1 MDPRI
6 AELFEQAIELPEH
19 ERETWLAAACAGN
32 EELRAEVERL
42 LRADA
47 RAARF
52 MERPPAEVA
61 AVADRKSDGAPDHFG
76 PYRVL
81 HRIGA
86 GGMGEVWLGERSD
99 GEFEQRVAIKQL
111 AYPTP
116 GLLQRFR
123 QERQILA
130 RLEHP
135 NIARLIDG
143 GVGGDGSP
151 YLVMEYVEGVPI
163 TTFAREH
170 AFDVPTLL
178 RLFLRVCDAV
188 QYAHQNL
195 VVHRDLKPSNIFVTS
210 EGLPKLLDFGIAKV
224 LTTTDVDA
232 PTQTVARMLTPD
244 YAAPEQFTGAP
255 VTTAT
260 DVYALG
266 VVLYE
271 LLSGTRPPRFDS
283 AGAATREPPP
293 PSQAIDRT
301 TGANAARART
311 LRGDLDRI
319 ALTAMA
325 PEPSRRYPS
334 AEALAAD
341 IRRYLDGRPIAARG
355 DQAWYRLAK
364 FSRRN
369 RYALTAAAIVFV
381 VCIAATA
388 ISLEQAR
395 LAREQTARAEQQAAR
410 AEAVRK
416 FLVGVFDQASPDEAK
431 GQPITA
437 HELLDKSE
445 PQMAKDL
452 AEQPALHADIA
463 TVLASLYMDVGDYGR
478 AETLLRQTIETSDGA
493 TVPPEVRSRTLTAL
507 AILELEKHQM
517 DPAYEHASQAYAL
530 AESAGAS
537 AAQEQS
543 EAEHEMNQITLRR
556 GDAKD
561 AEPKIRATLA
571 HDVSRFGELN
581 DAVADDYSQL
591 AGALDEL
598 ARYEESAAAF
608 TRTIEISRELHGEK
622 HDTVVRGLNDLGLMQ
637 LHSGDLAGAEHALGE
652 AVRICVVLFGADTD
666 NCWTMRSNY
675 LRVFELEGR
684 FREALAQRNEIYDA
698 EQKLVAETR
707 PDALA
712 FASNFIGIDH
722 RELGELDEAEA
733 SFRRALALWAKIQ
746 GSNDQPA
753 SATPMANLAITLS
766 LEGRYEEAERAAR
779 ATVAIQSKHQDSNSQ
794 WLNISRGML
803 GDILRLEHRYAEAL
817 DELRAANAAMQS
829 ARGTSNPWLA
839 LVGSELVE
847 AELDAGHADDAHRIG
862 VDVLAAARKSLPQGN
877 VRLGPPLFALAR
889 ADLAVGDAREAE
901 SLAREVIAL
910 RNALLPVY
918 DPRLLEAEVTLV
930 AALAAENRSAEAAA
944 LLKQIEPALARLS
957 TPYAADLR
965 GRVGSI

>member
-6 AELFEQAIELPEH
+6 AELFEQAVELPED

-32 EELRAEVERL
+32 EALRVEVERL
-42 LRADA
+42 LRADS

-52 MERPPAEVA
+52 MEHPPAEVSAVVDRGSEA
-61 AVADRKSDGAPDHFG
+61 APGRFG

-81 HRIGA
+81 RRIGT
-86 GGMGEVWLGERSD
+86 GGMGEVWLAERSD

-143 GVGGDGSP
+143 GVASDGTP
-151 YLVMEYVEGVPI
+151 YLAMEYVEGVPI
-163 TTFAREH
+163 TTFVRER
-170 AFDVPTLL
+170 ALDVPALL
-178 RLFLRVCDAV
+178 RLFLRVCEAV
-188 QYAHQNL
+188 QFAHQNL
-195 VVHRDLKPSNIFVTS
+195 VVHRDLKPSNIFVTTD
-210 EGLPKLLDFGIAKV
+210 GMPKLLDFGIAKV

-271 LLSGTRPPRFDS
+271 LLAGTRPRRPDS
-283 AGAATREPPP
+283 AGAPAREPSP

-301 TGANAARART
+301 TGANITRARM

-319 ALTAMA
+319 ALTALA
-325 PEPSRRYPS
+325 PEPAHRYPS

-341 IRRYLDGRPIAARG
+341 IRRYLEGRPIAARG
-355 DQAWYRLAK
+355 DQTWYRLAK

-369 RYALTAAAIVFV
+369 RYALAAAAVVFV

-388 ISLEQAR
+388 ISLKQAR
-395 LAREQTARAEQQAAR
+395 LAHVQTVRAEQQAAR

-416 FLVGVFDQASPDEAK
+416 FLVGVFDQASPDQAK

-445 PQMAKDL
+445 PQIAKDL
-452 AEQPALHADIA
+452 ATQPALRADIT
-463 TVLASLYMDVGDYGR
+463 TVLASLYMDIGDFGR
-478 AETLLRQTIETSDGA
+478 AETLLKQTVAASDA
-493 TVPPEVRSRTLTAL
+493 TIPPEVRSRTLTAM
-507 AILELEKHQM
+507 ASLELEKHQN
-517 DPAYEHASQAYAL
+517 DPAYEHATQAYAL
-530 AESAGAS
+530 AEAAGPS
-537 AAQEQS
+537 AAEEQS
-543 EAEHEMNQITLRR
+543 QAEHEINRIILNR
-556 GDAKD
+556 GDAQE

-571 HDVSRFGELN
+571 RDIARFGELN

-591 AGALDEL
+591 AGTLDEL
-598 ARYEESAAAF
+598 TRYDESAAAF
-608 TRTIEISRELHGEK
+608 TRTIEISRELHGEN
-622 HDTVVRGLNDLGLMQ
+622 HDTVVRALNDLGLMQ
-637 LHSGDLAGAEHALGE
+637 LHSGDLSGAEHALGE
-652 AVRICVVLFGADTD
+652 AVRICAVLYGTD
-666 NCWTMRSNY
+666 NDNSWTMRSNY

-684 FREALAQRNEIYDA
+684 FREALAQRQEIYEA
-698 EQKLVAETR
+698 EQKLVAEVR

-733 SFRRALALWAKIQ
+733 AFRRSLALWAKIQ
-746 GSNDQPA
+746 GSNDKPA
-753 SATPMANLAITLS
+753 SATPLANLAITLM
-766 LEGRYEEAERAAR
+766 LKGRYEDAERAAR
-779 ATVAIQSKHQDSNSQ
+779 STIAIEEKHQASNSQ

-803 GDILRLEHRYAEAL
+803 GDILRHQHREAEAL
-817 DELRAANAAMQS
+817 EELRAANAAMQS
-829 ARGTSNPWLA
+829 ANGTTNPWLA
-839 LVGSELVE
+839 LLGAELAE
-847 AELDAGHADDAHRIG
+847 AELDAGNAKDAHRIAA
-862 VDVLAAARKSLPQGN
+862 DVLAGARKSLPQGN
-877 VRLGPPLFALAR
+877 IRLGPPLFALAR
-889 ADLAVGDAREAE
+889 ADLAIGDAHEAETLAREA
-901 SLAREVIAL
+901 IAI
-910 RNALLPVY
+910 RITLLPVY
-918 DPRLLEAEVTLV
+918 DPRLLEAEVTL
-930 AALAAENRSAEAAA
+930 AGALAAQDRVAEAKA
-944 LLKQIEPALARLS
+944 LLRQIEPALARLS

-965 GRVGSI
+965 GRVASI